1 MLLRHD
7 WVIFAEQEGM
17 ILIGLVAEENFETS
31 LLLLFLVDRKLRR
44 FYILITAELLLIQN
58 NKSSGL

>member
-31 LLLLFLVDRKLRR
+31 LYTFIVSCRPEIEK
-44 FYILITAELLLIQN
+44 ITLCID
-58 NKSSGL
+58 